1 MNIKVCSYSKGK
13 MGENR
18 TRYTLNNTNKSG
30 EKIVIDLT
38 KCVWGSLQD
47 LWITKG
53 YMAKKLNNWISIE
66 VYVTDKDSKC
76 WGKYNPQIKDRKINF
91 DWVLEDTPVNRDIIL
106 TEICKRAEIIWK

>member
-1 MNIKVCSYSKGK
+1 MDIKLCSYNKEK

-53 YMAKKLNNWISIE
+53 YMAKKLNNWINIE
-66 VYVTDKDSKC
+66 VYVTDKDGKC
-76 WGKYNPQIKDRKINF
+76 WGKYNPQIKARKIDF
-91 DWVLEDTPVNRDIIL
+91 KWVLEDTPVNRDTIL
-106 TEICKRAEIIWK
+106 TEICKRAKIIWK

>member
-1 MNIKVCSYSKGK
+1 MDIKVCSYNKEK

-53 YMAKKLNNWISIE
+53 YMAKKLNDWISIE
-66 VYVTDKDSKC
+66 VYVTDKDGKC
-76 WGKYNPQIKDRKINF
+76 WGN
-91 DWVLEDTPVNRDIIL
+91 IIH
-106 TEICKRAEIIWK
+106 K